1 MISDDAGYIQFMDFL
16 RQRGEAIIS
25 SLYIPKESRCRSL
38 LTKPFNELYTKY
50 VSDHSTQS
58 TSIAACD
65 SSQFI
70 RELYNG
76 KTIFIIRAFTEV
88 GDRTYSSF
96 ISEITHVDKDSLRN
110 FSILIMEHAEH
121 LSMLR
126 MLENESPDFL
136 LVDGS
141 LIGRLSHRSDIIEA
155 EGYENFMT
163 EYFDVLGKLLEKA
176 YERGVKL
183 IFIAKTSEST
193 SFMKRM
199 TEMTGDEYQNE
210 FCPGITDHLIVKSL
224 AEFPGYTHPTDTR
237 IKLGPQRIREGYV
250 VKTFHVLPDM
260 RDVPMKVDVLEK
272 ADRNDNE
279 IIPHDVLS
287 LIFGGYAGLKV
298 HNIWLTKV
306 DRRVRISRQEA
317 ENVFMR
323 IFEDTIGI
331 NMAETRG
338 ERRARI
344 RI

>member
-1 MISDDAGYIQFMDFL
+1 MISDDAGYIKFMDFL
-16 RQRGEAIIS
+16 RRRGEGIVS
-25 SLYIPKESRCRSL
+25 SLYIPKESGCRSL

-50 VSDHSTQS
+50 IADHGPPGTL
-58 TSIAACD
+58 IAACD

-76 KTIFIIRAFTEV
+76 KTIFIIRALTEV

-110 FSILIMEHAEH
+110 FSILIMEHSEH

-141 LIGRLSHRSDIIEA
+141 LIGRLSHRSGIIEA

-163 EYFDVLGKLLEKA
+163 EYFDVLVKLLVAACEK
-176 YERGVKL
+176 EVKL

-193 SFMKRM
+193 SFRERLA
-199 TEMTGDEYQNE
+199 EMTGIQSMNE

-224 AEFPGYTHPTDTR
+224 AEYPGFTYPTDTR
-237 IKLGPQRIREGYV
+237 IKLGPQWIRDGYV

-272 ADRNDNE
+272 EDRKDNE

-287 LIFGGYAGLKV
+287 LIYGGYLGLKV

-306 DRRVRISRQEA
+306 DKRVRISRQEA

-323 IFEDTIGI
+323 IFEDMTGI